1 MASWHPNIFT
11 GKILVIRSSRTT
23 QWFSFCFHL
32 FSEGEMSAT
41 NHAFAWDNLAAA
53 PQSTAASTPALP
65 EQPPVVAPVT
75 PKLRVMPLLRHPQPR
90 RFVRVP
96 THAVGVHL
104 EQRECPRAALRLPL
118 KLRSV
123 AGRREEFP
131 ITLVTRDISSSGVF
145 FLCPKALA
153 PGVEIELDI
162 VLVSRPLGYGNV
174 VVSSRAR
181 VERAEAAN
189 MPGWHGIAASFDDF
203 AFDRDD
209 QIPGWLPAD

>member
-1 MASWHPNIFT
+1 
-11 GKILVIRSSRTT
+11 
-23 QWFSFCFHL
+23 
-32 FSEGEMSAT
+32 MSA
-41 NHAFAWDNLAAA
+41 NNRALAYRNLIKQHEPVAQA
-53 PQSTAASTPALP
+53 STAPVVQ
-65 EQPPVVAPVT
+65 QPPAIPES
-75 PKLRVMPLLRHPQPR
+75 PKLRVMPLLRNPQPR

-104 EQRECPRAALRLPL
+104 EHRERPRAALRLPL

-123 AGRREEFP
+123 AGLKEEFP

-153 PGVEIELDI
+153 PGTAIELDI

-174 VVSSRAR
+174 VVSSRAT
-181 VERAEAAN
+181 VERTEAAN

-209 QIPGWLPAD
+209 NVPSWRPAD